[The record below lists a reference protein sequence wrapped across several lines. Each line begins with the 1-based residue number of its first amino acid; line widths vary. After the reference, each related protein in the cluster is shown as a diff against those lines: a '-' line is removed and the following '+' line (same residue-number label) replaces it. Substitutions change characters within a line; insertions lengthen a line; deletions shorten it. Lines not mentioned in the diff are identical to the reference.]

1 MQSFKKLDSRLTQT
15 LESTSL
21 SPFYPKYSLGA
32 KTGHKYA
39 QRLLNRGSCFSQTK
53 GRSITKKGWF
63 RREQSLFDQSGATP
77 RWRILLVRRRIKT
90 SWCWRRRRDGG
101 ACFGVLKRRPD
112 YFRNGVSTLA
122 SRTNEGVLQVV
133 LEQRDEQHDPDA
145 GWHAQDL

>member
-21 SPFYPKYSLGA
+21 SPFNPKYSLGA

-53 GRSITKKGWF
+53 GRSITKKVGLGGNNHYSIN
-63 RREQSLFDQSGATP
+63 QGQH
-77 RWRILLVRRRIKT
+77 
-90 SWCWRRRRDGG
+90 RDEEY
-101 ACFGVLKRRPD
+101 FWWEEELKRHGAGGGD
-112 YFRNGVSTLA
+112 ATAALA
-122 SRTNEGVLQVV
+122 SASSNGAQTNEGVLQVV